1 LEAGNSQFD
10 RAIPAIRPATRAHCT
25 TVPRRFMPTQFARHI
40 AIAVLVLGSAC
51 AHLRAAS
58 ASHSDRN
65 IITKEQLTNNHF
77 STVYDA
83 VESLR
88 GNWLQTRGT
97 DSFQSPSQVRVYL
110 DNTLFGNVE
119 SMRSIATT
127 TISFVRWFDGVSA
140 TARWGL
146 DHGAG
151 VIYISSRPA
160 IATDPE

>member
-1 LEAGNSQFD
+1 MP
-10 RAIPAIRPATRAHCT
+10 RHPARY
-25 TVPRRFMPTQFARHI
+25 V
-40 AIAVLVLGSAC
+40 AIAVLVVGSAC
-51 AHLRAAS
+51 THLRGDGAR
-58 ASHSDRN
+58 SDRN
-65 IITKEQLTNNHF
+65 TITKEQLTKNHF
-77 STVYDA
+77 VTVYDA

-97 DSFQSPSQVRVYL
+97 DSFQSPTQVRVYL
-110 DNTLFGNVE
+110 DNTMYGGVE
-119 SMRSIATT
+119 SMRTIATN

-160 IATDPE
+160 IATDPQQ